1 MSSFK
6 SKTDAAMSVVKY
18 SGATLLGFGVLGYA
32 IMGAGFASIIIYGAM
47 GLGMLYA
54 GVTHE
59 SKVAAGRKQDPQSFI
74 P

>member
-1 MSSFK
+1 MSSSFK

-18 SGATLLGFGVLGYA
+18 SSATLLGFGVLGYA
-32 IMGAGFASIIIYGAM
+32 MGAGFASIIIYGAM
-47 GLGMLYA
+47 GLGILYA